1 MVTMDLLAR
10 FFDYIVSLDVH
21 LTELIA
27 QLDGWVYVIISA
39 LIFAET
45 GLVVAP
51 WLPGESLLITSGTLA
66 GTGLLNIAILAPCLL
81 LAAFLGD
88 LSAYA
93 IGRFIGSR
101 LTRKPRRFIKPEHVA
116 ATELFFARHGGV
128 AIVLARFMPV
138 IRSLA
143 LFVAGVARMP
153 FKRLVVFA
161 ALAETLW
168 VTIFLSAGYFFGNIP
183 WVKDNLALALFLVVL
198 VALLPSGVL
207 ALVRWV
213 RSRRR

>member
-1 MVTMDLLAR
+1 MDLLAR
-10 FFDYIVSLDVH
+10 FFDYIVNLDVH

-66 GTGLLNIAILAPCLL
+66 GTGLLNIAILAPSLL

-93 IGRFIGSR
+93 IGRFVGGR
-101 LTRKPRRFIKPEHVA
+101 LTRKD
-116 ATELFFARHGGV
+116 
-128 AIVLARFMPV
+128 
-138 IRSLA
+138 
-143 LFVAGVARMP
+143 
-153 FKRLVVFA
+153 
-161 ALAETLW
+161 
-168 VTIFLSAGYFFGNIP
+168 LS
-183 WVKDNLALALFLVVL
+183 
-198 VALLPSGVL
+198 
-207 ALVRWV
+207 R
-213 RSRRR
+213 